1 MRERAGDERAKSSGR
16 DLPDGL
22 APSVLVKLLPA
33 NIGNHVQLQMSETSD
48 YASVKSIVL
57 SYERMWLQHGV
68 DAKLMLNGVFLE
80 VSLHIQL
87 VITEVHLWMSIALPV
102 VGKKKKL
109 YRWQPRKIRQR
120 ERKRHMKRK
129 RTKKHWKVERD
140 I

>member
-48 YASVKSIVL
+48 YASVTSIVL

-68 DAKLMLNGVFLE
+68 EAKLMLNGVFFE
-80 VSLHIQL
+80 VSL
-87 VITEVHLWMSIALPV
+87 
-102 VGKKKKL
+102 
-109 YRWQPRKIRQR
+109 
-120 ERKRHMKRK
+120 K
-129 RTKKHWKVERD
+129 RT
-140 I
+140 